1 MNVKSFTQNDGRV
14 FETGLQFNHV
24 MALALDPRTQHTEG
38 VIRCIIS
45 REGDVAVGGYID
57 RSKLHKTTRTPLE
70 CFEVSELF
78 IKNETE
84 IISQLMEEGF
94 DCLGLEDP
102 DIWIDE
108 EKDILHLYFT
118 IPLIS
123 YEKNISRIY
132 LGHATGKNIDSLEM
146 TMPVLVPDEIGGA
159 KELSIAPINS
169 KGFRYNLVESSQT
182 EDDGG
187 YSTIRT
193 AIAKDMSKDWEFGR
207 VIFHP
212 KHAGIEW
219 IEGHAS
225 PGPLLPRSF
234 IDLGPGKMVGII
246 NGREADRVV
255 DGHVMYGMFAVGL
268 FIYNY
273 ENGEIE
279 WVSPEPF
286 IIDSEARTITFA
298 SQFVET
304 ENGGGILYAHV
315 DDSFVRSYTLHPEV
329 IREMLPMMKDGK
341 WC

>member
-1 MNVKSFTQNDGRV
+1 MNAKSFTQNDGRV

-45 REGDVAVGGYID
+45 RDGDVAIGGYID
-57 RSKLHKTTRTPLE
+57 RSKLHKAKMTPIE
-70 CFEVSELF
+70 SFEVSELS

-84 IISQLMEEGF
+84 IINQLMEGGF

-108 EKDILHLYFT
+108 ENDLLHLYFT
-118 IPLIS
+118 IPLIN
-123 YEKNISRIY
+123 YEKNIGRLY

-146 TMPVLVPDEIGGA
+146 TMPVLAPDEIGGA
-159 KELSIAPINS
+159 KEVSVAPLNS
-169 KGFRYNLVESSQT
+169 QGFRYNLVESSQV
-182 EDDGG
+182 EDEGC
-187 YSTIRT
+187 YSVIRT
-193 AIAKDMSKDWEFGR
+193 AIVKDMSKDWNFGE

-212 KHAGIEW
+212 KFANIKW

-246 NGREADRVV
+246 NGREADRFEN
-255 DGHVMYGMFAVGL
+255 GKMFYGMFAIGL
-268 FIYNY
+268 FIYDY
-273 ENGEIE
+273 ENGKIE
-279 WVSPEPF
+279 WVSSEPL

-304 ENGGGILYAHV
+304 GNGGILYAHV

-329 IREMLPMMKDGK
+329 IREMLPMMKEGK